1 MGVVPRVGAER
12 YIIYVC
18 FWKSQTQVYPLILR
32 SAERASRR
40 MRATVGASSSGDGA
54 CAPPH
59 REGSEFV
66 NRAGVGVENLP
77 PLGFRQRRLEGEAG
91 VVVVPVRIVGGEQ
104 QAIDADPF
112 DQLAQMFGFVGLVDR
127 LRREPEM
134 LAHIFAWA
142 TLEVRHLAAEA
153 LEMLVHPPDRR
164 GDPAE
169 AALDEDE
176 FQFREALGHA
186 L

>member
-112 DQLAQMFGFVGLVDR
+112 DQLAQMLGFIRLVDR

-134 LAHIFAWA
+134 ITHIFGRLAF
-142 TLEVRHLAAEA
+142 EMRHLTAETF
-153 LEMLVHPPDRR
+153 EMLIDPPDRR
-164 GDPAE
+164 RGP
-169 AALDEDE
+169 
-176 FQFREALGHA
+176 
-186 L
+186 